1 MKKTKEEVV
10 GQGLNTCPRGLL
22 RLHTVSQNSGN
33 IILYLFE
40 KNGDVIKLN
49 LFLSIFLIFFSKSNK
64 IILMWLR
71 YFTDYLWNFY
81 FFVAE
86 GNFNTKNLCSLG
98 HVHFGIWSFVEGIF
112 VFLNRGLRY
121 FFSNWAGI
129 AAAMQCDTAHWFRW
143 SNKR

>member
-1 MKKTKEEVV
+1 M

-49 LFLSIFLIFFSKSNK
+49 LFLFFIFIFFQKATN
-64 IILMWLR
+64 
-71 YFTDYLWNFY
+71 YFDVIEIFHRLFMKLL

-112 VFLNRGLRY
+112 VFL
-121 FFSNWAGI
+121 
-129 AAAMQCDTAHWFRW
+129 
-143 SNKR
+143 